1 MARFKYLLLFSLLT
15 QSFVMA
21 QNTPPPSPTR
31 EADSLFFNMKYK
43 EAIPKYNAYL
53 NTASS
58 PLNITYARLAFSN
71 HFTENYEEAIKY
83 YDLVLSKSPLPA
95 LKAQLYS
102 RMAMTYAMK
111 MNIEKALICLD
122 SANANGYLNAY
133 EMEKFKDFESIR
145 NQPKYKDIY
154 QSVSNRVYP
163 CKNLASAR
171 DFDFWIGT
179 WEVYNNQYPN
189 HRVGTSVI
197 ESVAGDCTIL
207 ENWYAYNSPNDGKSQ
222 NWYNPT
228 TGKWTQMWVGS
239 GGVATQYTDGEYKDR
254 AMRFKYTQANT
265 QGVVQPGNFVFENLG
280 PDKVRQYQDISN
292 DGGKT
297 FNILFDFI
305 YIRKKS

>member
-1 MARFKYLLLFSLLT
+1 
-15 QSFVMA
+15 MA
-21 QNTPPPSPTR
+21 QNIQPSPTR
-31 EADSLFFNMKYK
+31 GADSLFFNMRYK
-43 EAIPKYNAYL
+43 EAISKYNAYL
-53 NTASS
+53 ATASN

-71 HFTENYEEAIKY
+71 HFTGDYEEAIKY
-83 YDLVLSKSPLPA
+83 YNLILSKNPLPA

-111 MNIEKALICLD
+111 MNKEKALVYLD

-133 EMEKFKDFESIR
+133 EMEKFKDFDSIR
-145 NQPKYKDIY
+145 NLPRFKDIY

-163 CKNLASAR
+163 CKTQPRAR

-189 HRVGTSVI
+189 HRVGTSVV
-197 ESVAGDCTIL
+197 ESVSGDCTIL
-207 ENWYAYNSPNDGKSQ
+207 ENWYAFNSPGDGKSQ

-228 TGKWTQMWVGS
+228 TGKWTQMWIGS
-239 GGVATQYTDGEYKDR
+239 GGGATQYNDGEYKDG
-254 AMRFKYTQANT
+254 AMRFKYTQTDA

-280 PDKVRQYQDISN
+280 PDKVRQYQDISS

-297 FNILFDFI
+297 FNIMFDFI